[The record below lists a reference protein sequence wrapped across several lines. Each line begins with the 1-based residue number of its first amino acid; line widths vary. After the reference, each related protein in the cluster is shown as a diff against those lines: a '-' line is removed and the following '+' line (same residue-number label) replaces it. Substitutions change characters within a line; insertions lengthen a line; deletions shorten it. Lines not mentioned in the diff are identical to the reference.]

1 MDRKEKEQ
9 VISEAIQRLVKN
21 KGLDLKINRMWADSS
36 YFNVE
41 LDYIANG
48 AERRGQYGFVAKWF
62 DPNYFGFSWIEDLQI
77 PANANDYQKVLL
89 KIAYYFYKWYKREC
103 Q

>member
-9 VISEAIQRLVKN
+9 VISEAIKRLVKN
-21 KGLDLKINRMWADSS
+21 KGLDLKINRMWSDSG

-41 LDYIANG
+41 LDYVING
-48 AERRGQYGFVAKWF
+48 KEKRQQFGFVGKWF
-62 DPNYFGFSWIEDLQI
+62 DPNYFEFSWVKNLQLPED
-77 PANANDYQKVLL
+77 ANDYQRVLL
-89 KIAYYFYKWYKREC
+89 KMAYYFYKWYKEAC

>member
-21 KGLDLKINRMWADSS
+21 KGLDLKINRMWADSG

-41 LDYIANG
+41 LDYVING
-48 AERRGQYGFVAKWF
+48 KEKHQRFGFSSRWF
-62 DPNYFGFSWIEDLQI
+62 DPNYFEISWVKNLQI
-77 PANANDYQKVLL
+77 PENANDYQRVLL
-89 KIAYYFYKWYKREC
+89 KMAYYFYKWYKEAC

>member
-21 KGLDLKINRMWADSS
+21 KGLDLKVHRMWADSS

-41 LDYIANG
+41 LDYVANG
-48 AERRGQYGFVAKWF
+48 AERRGQFGFVAKWF
-62 DPNYFGFSWIEDLQI
+62 DPNYFGFSWIEGLQI
-77 PANANDYQKVLL
+77 PAKANDYQRVVL

>member
-41 LDYIANG
+41 LDYVANG
-48 AERRGQYGFVAKWF
+48 AERRGQFGFVAKWF

-77 PANANDYQKVLL
+77 PAKANDYQRVVL

>member
-1 MDRKEKEQ
+1 MTKDKKEK
-9 VISEAIQRLVKN
+9 VVLEAIQRLVKN
-21 KGLDLKINRMWADSS
+21 KGLDLKVHRMWADSS

-41 LDYIANG
+41 LDYVANG
-48 AERRGQYGFVAKWF
+48 AERRRQFSFVAKWF
-62 DPNYFGFSWIEDLQI
+62 DPNYFELSWIKDLQI
-77 PANANDYQKVLL
+77 PAKANDYQRVVL

>member
-21 KGLDLKINRMWADSS
+21 KGLDLKINRMWVASG

-41 LDYIANG
+41 LDYVING
-48 AERRGQYGFVAKWF
+48 KEKRQQFGFVDKWF
-62 DPNYFGFSWIEDLQI
+62 DPNYFEFSWVKNLQI
-77 PANANDYQKVLL
+77 PEKANDYQRVLL
-89 KIAYYFYKWYKREC
+89 KMSYYFYKWYKEAC

>member
-21 KGLDLKINRMWADSS
+21 KGFDLKVHRMWADSS

-41 LDYIANG
+41 LDYVANG
-48 AERRGQYGFVAKWF
+48 AERRGQFSFVAKWF
-62 DPNYFGFSWIEDLQI
+62 DPNYFGLSWIKDLQI
-77 PANANDYQKVLL
+77 PAKANDYQRVVL

>member
-21 KGLDLKINRMWADSS
+21 KVLDLKINRMWVASG

-41 LDYIANG
+41 LDYVING
-48 AERRGQYGFVAKWF
+48 K
-62 DPNYFGFSWIEDLQI
+62 
-77 PANANDYQKVLL
+77 
-89 KIAYYFYKWYKREC
+89 
-103 Q
+103 

>member
-9 VISEAIQRLVKN
+9 VISEAIQLLVKN
-21 KGLDLKINRMWADSS
+21 KGLDLKINRMWTDSG

-41 LDYIANG
+41 LDYIING
-48 AERRGQYGFVAKWF
+48 KEKRQKFGFVDKWF
-62 DPNYFGFSWIEDLQI
+62 DPNYFEFSWVKNLQI
-77 PANANDYQKVLL
+77 PEKANDYQRVLL
-89 KIAYYFYKWYKREC
+89 KMSYYFYKWYKEAC

>member
-21 KGLDLKINRMWADSS
+21 KGLDLKINRMWADSG

-41 LDYIANG
+41 LDYVVNG
-48 AERRGQYGFVAKWF
+48 VEKRGQFGFVAKWF
-62 DPNYFGFSWIEDLQI
+62 DPNYFGFSWIADLQI
-77 PANANDYQKVLL
+77 PAKANDYQRVVL

>member
-1 MDRKEKEQ
+1 MTIGEKEH

-21 KGLDLKINRMWADSS
+21 KGLDLKINSMWVDSG

-41 LDYIANG
+41 LDYVING
-48 AERRGQYGFVAKWF
+48 KEKRQQFGFVSRWF
-62 DPNYFGFSWIEDLQI
+62 DPNYFEFSWVKNLQL
-77 PANANDYQKVLL
+77 PENANDYQRVVL
-89 KIAYYFYKWYKREC
+89 KMAYYFYKWYKEAC

>member
-9 VISEAIQRLVKN
+9 VISEAIQLLVKN
-21 KGLDLKINRMWADSS
+21 KGLDLKINRTWTDSG

-41 LDYIANG
+41 LDYVINSK
-48 AERRGQYGFVAKWF
+48 EKRQQFGFVDKWF
-62 DPNYFGFSWIEDLQI
+62 DPNYFEFSWVKNLQI
-77 PANANDYQKVLL
+77 PEKANDYQRVLL
-89 KIAYYFYKWYKREC
+89 KMSYYFYKWYKEAC

>member
-1 MDRKEKEQ
+1 MNRKEKEQ

-21 KGLDLKINRMWADSS
+21 KGLDLKINRMWADSG

-41 LDYIANG
+41 LDYVING
-48 AERRGQYGFVAKWF
+48 KEKRQQFGFVGKWF
-62 DPNYFGFSWIEDLQI
+62 DPNYFEFSWVKNLQI
-77 PANANDYQKVLL
+77 PENANDYQRVLL
-89 KIAYYFYKWYKREC
+89 KMSYYFYKWYKEAC

>member
-1 MDRKEKEQ
+1 MTKDKKEK
-9 VISEAIQRLVKN
+9 VVLEAIQRLVKN
-21 KGLDLKINRMWADSS
+21 KGFDLKVHRMWADSS

-41 LDYIANG
+41 LDYVVNG
-48 AERRGQYGFVAKWF
+48 AERHGQFSFVAKWF

-77 PANANDYQKVLL
+77 PAKANDYQRVVL

>member
-21 KGLDLKINRMWADSS
+21 KGLDLKINRMWADSG

-41 LDYIANG
+41 LDYVING
-48 AERRGQYGFVAKWF
+48 KEKRQQFGFVGK
-62 DPNYFGFSWIEDLQI
+62 
-77 PANANDYQKVLL
+77 
-89 KIAYYFYKWYKREC
+89 
-103 Q
+103 